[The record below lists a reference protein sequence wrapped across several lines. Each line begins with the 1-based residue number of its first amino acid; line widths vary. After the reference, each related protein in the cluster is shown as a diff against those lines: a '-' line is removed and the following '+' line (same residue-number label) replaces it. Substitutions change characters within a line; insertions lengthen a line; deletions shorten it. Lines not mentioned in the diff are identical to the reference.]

1 MAGFTFAHKLS
12 GGAPIIVDLPLAASA
27 NISAGE
33 IVNLESGYID
43 GGATADTALVGISL
57 ETQDNSSG
65 GAGALSAKC
74 IIDPDAIY
82 SCVDANARVAGAT
95 LDLASGAQGVTTSS
109 NTDVVVVYPSTATE
123 PTHVMIISALHYLT
137 KSL

>member
-12 GGAPIIVDLPLAASA
+12 GGAPTIVEMPVLADAV
-27 NISAGE
+27 ISAGE
-33 IVNLESGYID
+33 LVNLESGYVD
-43 GGATADTALVGISL
+43 GAATTDTALVGLAL
-57 ETQDNSSG
+57 EAAIATG
-65 GAGALSAKC
+65 LSNGDKHIKV

-123 PTHVMIISALHYLT
+123 PTHVMIITALHYLT
-137 KSL
+137 KAL